1 MMANQPRLVNKQFNS
16 PIGLYS
22 QQNIQEVLHRD
33 MQVLTNGGV
42 GINFYN
48 PGVGKPANLQNSAVL
63 RMLEEESRHGT
74 TKREVVSNE
83 DSKKC
88 SKTEQKKPIWPPP
101 DNERKRR
108 FRSAFKDVVIP
119 GTKRVAWPPLE
130 DTDEEGA
137 PKAQQKPSS
146 SSINSHPPEPRVVP
160 TNGNSRPA
168 LKPLNISC
176 NTLPSQQS
184 SRSPVLPHSPKGY
197 GQSSAP
203 KGWAPVHSPVSPKG
217 YSNKV
222 PQNFSPEA
230 RQYSNPAHKTPQSYS
245 PVIQQ
250 YSAPV
255 LQSFSP
261 SVQEYNSNKQ
271 RPITPCHIPNK
282 VIEPPPATITLR
294 PQAPVS
300 QAPPPVF
307 TSQPATATFKG
318 GKSLRGDLKWPP
330 ETVKQQAE
338 EENRL
343 RMELARGP
351 VFRPRKVNKDYS
363 NFFAQHALNS
373 SYPGYRAPPGTQ
385 YYGES
390 DY

>member
-74 TKREVVSNE
+74 TKRE
-83 DSKKC
+83 
-88 SKTEQKKPIWPPP
+88 
-101 DNERKRR
+101 
-108 FRSAFKDVVIP
+108 